1 MTNCVQVCRAFT
13 CGRCVKYHDDS
24 LPAGHP
30 RKCSESHA
38 VPKKEIK
45 CCSTLLPGQE
55 TNTTRRNSPSAAFFS
70 DDNRRALSFEDAF
83 DGELKVRRRRLKK
96 CVKSVDDD
104 ADDDYTSSDRAS
116 EDDHLHEGRYRSIA
130 TFGEWRNYRSH
141 YCD

>member
-83 DGELKVRRRRLKK
+83 DGEANVHSRRLKK
-96 CVKSVDDD
+96 CGGKDNTKTHSHRRFQY
-104 ADDDYTSSDRAS
+104 AGGTTFLS
-116 EDDHLHEGRYRSIA
+116 LFTFHEVLAWTHHCRP
-130 TFGEWRNYRSH
+130 
-141 YCD
+141 